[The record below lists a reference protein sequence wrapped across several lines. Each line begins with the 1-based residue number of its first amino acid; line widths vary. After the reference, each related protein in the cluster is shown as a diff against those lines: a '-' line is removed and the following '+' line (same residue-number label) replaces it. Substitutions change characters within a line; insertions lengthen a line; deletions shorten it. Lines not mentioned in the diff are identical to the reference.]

1 MKKTFIF
8 IYNVLLVILMTILS
22 PILFWIVFYRFDKVG
37 TLLGFGRIGAFN
49 EPIRVQTNTKNV
61 LWEGESHETPK
72 AIQTMRVYSYHLED
86 GLLVIKVY
94 RNDKKIEKLNKELSN
109 KGEDDE

>member
-1 MKKTFIF
+1 MKKIVNILLYIPITIF
-8 IYNVLLVILMTILS
+8 S

-49 EPIRVQTNTKNV
+49 ETIRVQTNTKNV
-61 LWEGESHETPK
+61 LWEGENHETPK
-72 AIQTMRVYSYHLED
+72 AIKTMRVYSYHPED

-94 RNDKKIEKLNKELSN
+94 RNNKKIAKLEKELAS
-109 KGEDDE
+109 KRRK

>member
-8 IYNVLLVILMTILS
+8 IYNVLLTILITIFS

-37 TLLGFGRIGAFN
+37 TLLGFGRIG

-94 RNDKKIEKLNKELSN
+94 RNDKKIARLEKELSS
-109 KGEDDE
+109 K